1 MIYADFESIIVPE
14 DNGKQNLSL
23 LRTNMN
29 KNWVAVMVI
38 NYCVLINL
46 VGLWSHGVYN
56 FINSVVK
63 ESKHFSNVIKE
74 HFHKEFV
81 MAAKKDD
88 KDFDN
93 ST

>member
-1 MIYADFESIIVPE
+1 MSCSY
-14 DNGKQNLSL
+14 GYKL
-23 LRTNMN
+23 L
-29 KNWVAVMVI
+29 
-38 NYCVLINL
+38 CVDKFSGPLKSYLGEN
-46 VGLWSHGVYN
+46 GVYN
-56 FINSVVK
+56 FINNVVK